1 MPQVADV
8 PSVQTVEP
16 VGGADVQQSVT
27 YVRLQDQAIYKDEV
41 LRQTEEANVI
51 VASSYNAVA
60 KWSLMNSLIQFFSR
74 RMSRVSVDIKNSNL
88 IT

>member
-1 MPQVADV
+1 MPQVADL
-8 PSVQTVEP
+8 PSVETVEP
-16 VGGADVQQSVT
+16 VGGADVQQYVT

-74 RMSRVSVDIKNSNL
+74 RMPRVRA
-88 IT
+88 ITVKM

>member
-1 MPQVADV
+1 MPQVADL
-8 PSVQTVEP
+8 PSVETVEP
-16 VGGADVQQSVT
+16 VGGADVQQYVT

-60 KWSLMNSLIQFFSR
+60 KWSLIKSLNKVLRIR
-74 RMSRVSVDIKNSNL
+74 GYEARAVA
-88 IT
+88 